1 MASFGGGT
9 TSGNVAF
16 SSGGPGDHAACDAAV
31 ARLRERA
38 MRAEAKLAAIAA
50 RCRERIDGPGRHGLT
65 MAAAQFILGIAEG
78 GSEEKADDA

>member
-38 MRAEAKLAAIAA
+38 VRAEARLAEIAGHCRA
-50 RCRERIDGPGRHGLT
+50 RMNAPGRSGMT
-65 MAAAQFILGIAEG
+65 RAAAGFILGLAEG
-78 GSEEKADDA
+78 SSEEAATDA